1 MRITIFFFLI
11 VRVARILDRSVY
23 MVLPNALGVDRVI
36 WFLKESLVKER
47 RNVNSN
53 NWHWSVATYNL
64 RGSLRIAKKK
74 TRMQARVVSKDS
86 FPSCKHEIR
95 TYDFLGRYENRF
107 SKGHA
112 TSDPATFFL
121 RSVLLKFRS
130 CFLFA
135 RLTRQLASAEE
146 EEEGE
151 REKYDY
157 KEEEGFIWQR
167 SFSRIVSY
175 RVVSSRAKKNGSRTN
190 PSAVKPTRQLIFKT
204 RHGFPPKYEIN
215 VTVGK
220 AKNHRQRG
228 K

>member
-1 MRITIFFFLI
+1 MRITGTIFFFLI

-23 MVLPNALGVDRVI
+23 MVLPNALGIDRVI

-146 EEEGE
+146 EEG
-151 REKYDY
+151 EKYDY
-157 KEEEGFIWQR
+157 KEEEEGFIWQR

-175 RVVSSRAKKNGSRTN
+175 RVVSCLREPKKNGSRIHRPLN
-190 PSAVKPTRQLIFKT
+190 QLA
-204 RHGFPPKYEIN
+204 N
-215 VTVGK
+215 
-220 AKNHRQRG
+220 
-228 K
+228 

>member
-1 MRITIFFFLI
+1 MRITGTIFFFLI

-23 MVLPNALGVDRVI
+23 MVLPNALGIDRVI

-146 EEEGE
+146 EEG
-151 REKYDY
+151 EKYDY
-157 KEEEGFIWQR
+157 KEEEEGFIWQR
-167 SFSRIVSY
+167 SFSRIVSC
-175 RVVSSRAKKNGSRTN
+175 RVLSSRAQEKRLSN

>member
-11 VRVARILDRSVY
+11 RVARILDRSVY
-23 MVLPNALGVDRVI
+23 MVLPNALGIDRVI

-146 EEEGE
+146 EEG
-151 REKYDY
+151 EKYDY
-157 KEEEGFIWQR
+157 KEEEEGFIWQR

-175 RVVSSRAKKNGSRTN
+175 RVVSCLREPKKNGSRIHRPLN
-190 PSAVKPTRQLIFKT
+190 QLA
-204 RHGFPPKYEIN
+204 N
-215 VTVGK
+215 
-220 AKNHRQRG
+220 
-228 K
+228 

>member
-11 VRVARILDRSVY
+11 RVARILDRSVY
-23 MVLPNALGVDRVI
+23 MVLPNALGIDRVI

-146 EEEGE
+146 EEG
-151 REKYDY
+151 EKYDY
-157 KEEEGFIWQR
+157 KEEEEGFIWQR
-167 SFSRIVSY
+167 SFSRIVSC
-175 RVVSSRAKKNGSRTN
+175 RVLSSRAQEKRLSN